1 MSQSDFNFEANYP
14 WITKEFFQNILKNQF
29 SVHSDDCV
37 TVDNYYLK
45 HALSAGENYASLMI
59 RCLLTYKIN
68 NNVQHTSDGGKMNFV
83 IKVPVP
89 IKELRE
95 IFDEMKLFEKEI
107 IMYEQVLPAV
117 DELLSSIGDHV
128 KLAPK

>member
-1 MSQSDFNFEANYP
+1 MNQLNGDINFEANYP
-14 WITKEFFQNILKNQF
+14 WITKEFFQNILQKEFSLKNGVIVQ
-29 SVHSDDCV
+29 
-37 TVDNYYLK
+37 NYHLK
-45 HALSAGENYASLMI
+45 HALSLGENYASLMI
-59 RCLLTYKIN
+59 RCILTYKIN
-68 NNVQHTSDGGKMNFV
+68 NVEEHINFV

-117 DELLSSIGDHV
+117 DKLLLSVGDHV

>member
-1 MSQSDFNFEANYP
+1 MSAINGDFDFEDHYP
-14 WITKEFFQNILKNQF
+14 WITKTFFQQILDKEF
-29 SVHSDDCV
+29 STFGKAT
-37 TVDNYYLK
+37 TVKDYNLK
-45 HALSAGENYASLMI
+45 HALSIGENYASLMI
-59 RCLLTYKIN
+59 RAIVTYRIN
-68 NNVQHTSDGGKMNFV
+68 DSECDENMNFV

-117 DELLSSIGDHV
+117 EQLLSAVCENV